1 MQEHKRL
8 NITIISASGSDAPW
22 LVFNASC
29 IELQLHS
36 NSTAS
41 SPSLPFEPELH
52 SLWNVTTD
60 LKREK
65 CIEQHDKLRIESSQ
79 LWRAGKCFALVVE
92 NLRVIN
98 DVVKACERTVSK
110 VDYFGESN
118 WGTVWMYINSRYR
131 HTYIMTMIG
140 TFNSKYLHALFTF
153 KKLSKE

>member
-1 MQEHKRL
+1 MPARHRCLFYHFFMRFQWSVNTVQNAGTQATKHNDYKRPGL
-8 NITIISASGSDAPW
+8 RCTVAC
-22 LVFNASC
+22 FQCSC

-36 NSTAS
+36 NSMPP

-52 SLWNVTTD
+52 SLWNVTID

-65 CIEQHDKLRIESSQ
+65 CIEQHNKLRIESSQ

-98 DVVKACERTVSK
+98 DIVKVCEHAVFK

-118 WGTVWMYINSRYR
+118 WGTVWLHMTSR
-131 HTYIMTMIG
+131 HHHI
-140 TFNSKYLHALFTF
+140 LW
-153 KKLSKE
+153 